1 MEKVR
6 FGIVGIGTMGSNH
19 ATWICNGKVP
29 GAEVTAVCDIDPAR
43 KEWAKANL
51 PDSIAYFEDYHEMLS
66 SGVIDA
72 VIIATPHYLHPVIG
86 REALELGLHTMVEK
100 PAGVFTKDVRLMNE
114 TAKQHPE
121 LVYGMMFNQRMN
133 PLYQKIKEIMDSGR
147 LGSLRRV
154 TWLITTWWRPQ
165 KYYEQS
171 AWRATWKGEGGGVL
185 ANQAP
190 HQIDLLQWICGMP
203 CKVRAFLQYGSHR
216 NISVEDDVTAYLEF
230 PGGGSG
236 VFISCTHDVLGSDRL
251 EILCDKG
258 KILVEGSKKAT
269 VKYLKESEAEMNAKM
284 NFADAK
290 RLVKGGKLAD
300 YYEEEVFEFPDLWG
314 IQHQQVLADFTDS
327 ILNHTPLIAPGAEG
341 IRGLTL
347 ANMMY
352 LSSWLGHEVEA
363 PLDEELFIR
372 ELNKKILEESK

>member
-19 ATWICNGKVP
+19 AAWICGGKVP
-29 GAEVTAVCDIDPAR
+29 GAEVTAVCDIDPAKR
-43 KEWAKANL
+43 EWAKANL
-51 PDSIAYFEDYHEMLS
+51 PDTVAYFLDYHEMLK
-66 SGVIDA
+66 SGAIDA

-147 LGSLRRV
+147 LGKLRRV

-171 AWRATWKGEGGGVL
+171 EWRATWKGEGGGVL

-230 PGGGSG
+230 PDGGSG

-251 EILCDKG
+251 EILCDNG

-269 VKYLKESEAEMNAKM
+269 VKYLKEPEAEMNAKM

-290 RLVKGGKLAD
+290 RLVKGGKMAD
-300 YYEEEVFEFPDLWG
+300 FYEEEVFEFPDLWG

-327 ILNHTPLIAPGAEG
+327 ILNHTPLIAPGSEG

-352 LSSWLGHEVEA
+352 LSSWLGHEVGN
-363 PLDEELFIR
+363 PLDEDLFIQ
-372 ELNKKILEESK
+372 ELNKKIEEESK